1 MQTAKNLTG
10 KNWAITERIRLNPPH
25 FIYIIFLQVLYTIG
39 SAKIVAYSNKGFF
52 LTAQGYFQ
60 ASMYTVCYNNFG
72 RNHFWRLLACK
83 FSYIFISE
91 NKRLSRIFFS
101 LWLRLIPCLSFTICS
116 LPTVKIVTSLLIRRE
131 LVLCEKSHYHT
142 AIILGMFALPLS
154 NVSNDFL
161 YKIKDFFLR
170 GADQTK
176 VSSKVSL
183 TRVDMDNRQI
193 SRCVVFLFVWVRAF
207 PSCKIPEAY

>member
-1 MQTAKNLTG
+1 MQKSLPILT
-10 KNWAITERIRLNPPH
+10 KD
-25 FIYIIFLQVLYTIG
+25 FFLQRKGIFKQACTLYVITILVG
-39 SAKIVAYSNKGFF
+39 
-52 LTAQGYFQ
+52 T
-60 ASMYTVCYNNFG
+60 
-72 RNHFWRLLACK
+72 
-83 FSYIFISE
+83 ISE
-91 NKRLSRIFFS
+91 GCLHANFHTFLYQKINAYQGSFS
-101 LWLRLIPCLSFTICS
+101 LFGYVWFL
-116 LPTVKIVTSLLIRRE
+116 VTSLLIRRE